1 MRVLSVLCVGWDLN
15 TWDFPHTFL
24 RVGVGGGG
32 MDKEILL
39 IIAHTL
45 LERVS
50 MRGYILRT
58 SLERGRLLWAAVAVR
73 CGVRSGKTSDGQTG
87 STPSVSQSV
96 SQSVLSEL

>member
-45 LERVS
+45 LVGRESVYARIHTPYLSRER
-50 MRGYILRT
+50 
-58 SLERGRLLWAAVAVR
+58 
-73 CGVRSGKTSDGQTG
+73 
-87 STPSVSQSV
+87 
-96 SQSVLSEL
+96 